1 MKRYAIVIVCRN
13 EAGGL
18 RKAYM
23 GHLIRIGNYVVE
35 FGKQGKNASKIQ
47 RLIENL
53 PEDLRNQWFEFV
65 ENKVA
70 QANRNNEII
79 PVTVQ
84 QLVFYVNINSFLNFH
99 S

>member
-1 MKRYAIVIVCRN
+1 MKRYTIVIVCRN

-47 RLIENL
+47 HLIENL
-53 PEDLRNQWFEFV
+53 P
-65 ENKVA
+65 
-70 QANRNNEII
+70 
-79 PVTVQ
+79 
-84 QLVFYVNINSFLNFH
+84 
-99 S
+99 

>member
-1 MKRYAIVIVCRN
+1 MTVSSLDLSVGCNTIIVLSYRN

-47 RLIENL
+47 HLIENL
-53 PEDLRNQWFEFV
+53 PEDLRNQWIEFV
-65 ENKVA
+65 DSKVA

-79 PVTVQ
+79 PVTVK
-84 QLVFYVNINSFLNFH
+84 
-99 S
+99 